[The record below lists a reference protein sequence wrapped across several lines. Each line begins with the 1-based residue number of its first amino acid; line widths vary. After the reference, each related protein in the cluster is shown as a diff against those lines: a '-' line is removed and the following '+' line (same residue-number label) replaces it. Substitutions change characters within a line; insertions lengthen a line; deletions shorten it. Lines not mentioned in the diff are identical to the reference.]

1 MAKKAK
7 PQSYQITVGDPAEA
21 AFVRKLL
28 EVYGYQETKPGVFE
42 EVPQRPGRVTRAK
55 PAARKPAAKAVPK
68 VKPPAKKPAAKPAA
82 PIVKKAPAR
91 TTQGKAKPSKS
102 PGKKK

>member
-42 EVPQRPGRVTRAK
+42 EVPQRPDRVTRAK
-55 PAARKPAAKAVPK
+55 PAARKSTTKATPT
-68 VKPPAKKPAAKPAA
+68 AKKPATPAA
-82 PIVKKAPAR
+82 KKAPAR
-91 TTQGKAKPSKS
+91 PASARTKPGKST
-102 PGKKK
+102 GKKK